1 MSKDFAFSI
10 VFPMLAV
17 LLIAIYG
24 GGLGVTFIVLR
35 ETIGVEAVVVLGSAL
50 VVPGADC
57 CLPADPE
64 RTGGVALRMWSFA

>member
-50 VVPGADC
+50 VVLVPI
-57 CLPADPE
+57 
-64 RTGGVALRMWSFA
+64 VAYLLTRNEPVE

>member
-50 VVPGADC
+50 VFLVPIVAY
-57 CLPADPE
+57 LLTRNEPAE
-64 RTGGVALRMWSFA
+64 